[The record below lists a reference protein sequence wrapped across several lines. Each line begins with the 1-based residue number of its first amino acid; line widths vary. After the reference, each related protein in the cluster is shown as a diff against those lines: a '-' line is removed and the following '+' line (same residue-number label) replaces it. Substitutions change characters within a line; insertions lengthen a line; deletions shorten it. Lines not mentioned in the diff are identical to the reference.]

1 MSLKKAQAIA
11 NVLDRDLGFSLAS
24 YQNTDLE
31 FLKTKLE
38 EFLKLDVDTEELEES
53 DDALDTEWD
62 EADLNDDEAYFDNED
77 EQFNV

>member
-1 MSLKKAQAIA
+1 MSLKKAQTIA

-31 FLKTKLE
+31 FLKVKLE

-53 DDALDTEWD
+53 DDDLDTEWD
-62 EADLNDDEAYFDNED
+62 EEDLDDEAYFDNED
-77 EQFNV
+77 EKFNV